1 MLVRRLV
8 AFFLFEWLC
17 KLDCKLSCV
26 SSGSSVSGSM
36 EKLPPDLDT
45 LERAELVVLSLRIN
59 SCWPTNKYWTRE
71 RLLKRL
77 RSWESEQQI
86 PPWMLSLS
94 MEDLV
99 AMALK
104 VNPQRSSRRCTK
116 EEYISELNE
125 AMTRVFTDVCHLL
138 QYGFVHCVSS
148 LYEKARKR
156 DRTRWGDVA
165 GGVQHERFCVASE
178 DTKI

>member
-1 MLVRRLV
+1 
-8 AFFLFEWLC
+8 
-17 KLDCKLSCV
+17 
-26 SSGSSVSGSM
+26 
-36 EKLPPDLDT
+36 
-45 LERAELVVLSLRIN
+45 
-59 SCWPTNKYWTRE
+59 
-71 RLLKRL
+71 
-77 RSWESEQQI
+77 
-86 PPWMLSLS
+86 MLSLS
-94 MEDLV
+94 MADLV
-99 AMALK
+99 AMAFQ

-156 DRTRWGDVA
+156 DRTRWSDVA